1 MGVKG
6 RDVYYPDVLGPG
18 KLPIGMA
25 YVPSGAYQ
33 SGEDD
38 EDIIKRKL
46 DFTARFIE
54 TFTVRRSVNYKKFGQ
69 TSIKYTIVFVLQ
81 NVSTDDPDTDA
92 GPDPSDR

>member
-1 MGVKG
+1 MKKLFCLFALLSIFYSCNEVEGNLVGVKG

-38 EDIIKRKL
+38 EDIMGLHSEKENS
-46 DFTARFIE
+46 FYA
-54 TFTVRRSVNYKKFGQ
+54 
-69 TSIKYTIVFVLQ
+69 VLLYGR
-81 NVSTDDPDTDA
+81 N
-92 GPDPSDR
+92 RNFK